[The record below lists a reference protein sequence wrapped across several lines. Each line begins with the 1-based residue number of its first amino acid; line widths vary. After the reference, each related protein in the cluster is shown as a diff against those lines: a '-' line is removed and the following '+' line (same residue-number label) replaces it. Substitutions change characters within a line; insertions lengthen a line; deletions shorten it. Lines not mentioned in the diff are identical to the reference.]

1 VSSLSSA
8 NNFENNQNN
17 LKNQTNYQ
25 LSKTLDFQDDKEIVS
40 SYVEPRIITN
50 AILDYFDEE
59 VKMYKLS

>member
-1 VSSLSSA
+1 MSSLSSA
-8 NNFENNQNN
+8 NNFENNQND

-25 LSKTLDFQDDKEIVS
+25 ILKTLDFQDDKEVVS